1 MSWYNKGC
9 SKRRGRQND
18 ASRPQVKDE
27 ACGYLLSFGPEIE
40 VHDPPEMREQITRLA
55 ESVLEFYKQGAIS
68 SKQAGRQNHT
78 IGVILPACLLTADCL
93 IRRAQFL
100 QGGQAFASDG

>member
-1 MSWYNKGC
+1 MGYARQISAKPGLLARPRRLGLPMSWYNKGC

-40 VHDPPEMREQITRLA
+40 VLDPPEMREQIIRLA
-55 ESVLEFYKQGAIS
+55 ENMLEFYAQKTPRIS
-68 SKQAGRQNHT
+68 
-78 IGVILPACLLTADCL
+78 
-93 IRRAQFL
+93 
-100 QGGQAFASDG
+100 